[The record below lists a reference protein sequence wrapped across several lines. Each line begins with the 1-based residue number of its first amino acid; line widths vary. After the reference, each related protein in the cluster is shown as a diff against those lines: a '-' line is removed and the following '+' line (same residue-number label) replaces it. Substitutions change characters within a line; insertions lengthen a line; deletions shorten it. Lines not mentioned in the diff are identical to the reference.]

1 VSGASQR
8 LAWAVDSLDVQ
19 PGDRLLEIG
28 CGRAKRGRVRQSG
41 SGPLPGPR
49 IAPVLAALGL
59 VVPLGL
65 AGAVSPVMLTEQ
77 TVLLA
82 GPDGDRAGPRFAA
95 GVVLVLLIVVS
106 AVVLFG
112 RAISLPT
119 EPHLDASL
127 DLVLGLAL
135 LSLAAL
141 VHAVGGRRRARSK
154 RRNGAHRRGSS
165 ISRRAQAAFPFG
177 AFSMATNV
185 TTLALIVPAAKEIS
199 TADVDIVGRTILVFV
214 LVALAATPAWLP
226 IALTKVA
233 PDAGRRLFGAVQTLI
248 DRHGRTAIVLLLGSG
263 GLFFVGRGTIRLL
276 G

>member
-1 VSGASQR
+1 
-8 LAWAVDSLDVQ
+8 
-19 PGDRLLEIG
+19 
-28 CGRAKRGRVRQSG
+28 
-41 SGPLPGPR
+41 LPGRR

-95 GVVLVLLIVVS
+95 GVVLVLLIIVS
-106 AVVLFG
+106 AVMLFG

-119 EPHLDASL
+119 EPRLDASL
-127 DLVLGLAL
+127 DLVLGLVL

-141 VHAVGGRRRARSK
+141 VHALGGRRDARSK
-154 RRNGAHRRGSS
+154 RRKGAHRQRSR

-177 AFSMATNV
+177 AFSMATNF
-185 TTLALIVPAAKEIS
+185 TTLALVVPAAKEIS
-199 TADVDIVGRTILVFV
+199 TADVDIAERTILVFV
-214 LVALAATPAWLP
+214 LVGLAATPAWLP
-226 IALTKVA
+226 VALTRVA
-233 PDAGRRLFGAVQTLI
+233 PDAGRRLFGALQTLI
-248 DRHGRTAIVLLLGSG
+248 ARHGRTAIVLLLGSG
-263 GLFFVGRGTIRLL
+263 GLFFVGRGTVRLL

>member
-1 VSGASQR
+1 VIEDPDEYGFTGLR
-8 LAWAVDSLDVQ
+8 DGLRGRRGGPGLALN
-19 PGDRLLEIG
+19 
-28 CGRAKRGRVRQSG
+28 RANRGRVRRSG
-41 SGPLPGPR
+41 SGPFPGPR

-65 AGAVSPVMLTEQ
+65 AAAVSPVMLTEQ

-82 GPDGDRAGPRFAA
+82 GPGGDRAGPRFAA

-141 VHAVGGRRRARSK
+141 VHTVGGRRTARSK

-177 AFSMATNV
+177 AFSMATNF
-185 TTLALIVPAAKEIS
+185 TTLALMVPAAKEIS
-199 TADVDIVGRTILVFV
+199 TADVDVAERTILVFV
-214 LVALAATPAWLP
+214 LVGLAATPAWLP
-226 IALTKVA
+226 VALTRIA
-233 PDAGRRLFGAVQTLI
+233 PEAGRRLFGALQTLI
-248 DRHGRTAIVLLLGSG
+248 DRYGRTAIVLLLGSG